1 MKKNSCVYDAETH
14 SPGKAKSTQA
24 SYAAVF
30 LDKLGLA
37 QYTAAFEKSGF
48 ENHRAIHKLCQ
59 QDLDDIER
67 FSGSK
72 ILPGHRKVLVNA
84 ATSLQVP
91 VPAQSIIPWSVD
103 IWASSLEL
111 AVYSQMSPS

>member
-1 MKKNSCVYDAETH
+1 M
-14 SPGKAKSTQA
+14 
-24 SYAAVF
+24 F

-59 QDLDDIER
+59 QDLDDIEK
-67 FSGSK
+67 FSGDK
-72 ILPGHRKVLVNA
+72 ILPGHRKILVNA

-91 VPAQSIIPWSVD
+91 SPAQCVI
-103 IWASSLEL
+103 ASSVGTWLSCPSLQWL
-111 AVYSQMSPS
+111 AGSLHLDVLDPSLISKTAN